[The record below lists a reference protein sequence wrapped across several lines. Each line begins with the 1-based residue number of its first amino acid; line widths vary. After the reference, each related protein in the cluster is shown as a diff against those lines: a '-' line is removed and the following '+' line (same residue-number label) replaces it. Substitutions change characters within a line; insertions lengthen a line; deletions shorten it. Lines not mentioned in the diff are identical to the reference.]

1 MAIFGNFKGTTQPE
15 FKVGKTGAVIH
26 GNTTPPASPT
36 AGDIWLDKNN
46 ATIRVFTSNTWSSI
60 GSNLSGLNVDSGTLY
75 VDSAND
81 TVSIGSVS
89 SNEKLFVNG
98 SIRLG
103 TNPAIKYA
111 GAYLDLQHASTTG
124 TVLRVRDNTGNTNP
138 VFTVFSA
145 NNNSEVFKV
154 QGASV
159 TINGY
164 TMPIADGSADQ
175 VITSYGNGTLYF
187 KTVSAGAAAGANTTV
202 QFNSGGS
209 FAGNTRFT
217 YDSANSSL
225 TVPNLV
231 ITGNVDIFTDYGGIN
246 ESVTRI
252 QDYGNLNQSVQ
263 FNDFSVET
271 VGPGSLS
278 YSYGN
283 TSGIFTYNGP
293 SNAEIRAAFSA
304 GTGISITDGVISASG
319 SSYNAANVA
328 ITGGAINNTTIG
340 ATTRAAG
347 SFTSLSADDT
357 FTATGGLTLTGTTGT
372 GTSQF
377 ATGATTSGNTKTL
390 NIGTGGLSGSTT
402 AITIGAA
409 AGTSTIALNG
419 TVTISSSNVLTAST
433 ANTAIDARVSGGAG
447 LTYSN
452 GVLAVGAG
460 AGITVNADNIALTS
474 GIVTAGT
481 YGSAS
486 AVGQVAVDTYGRVT
500 SASNVAISVTSGQVS
515 DFSTAVRSNISVTDS
530 GGDGS
535 LSYSNTTGIITYT
548 GPSQA
553 EANTRIDARLSGG
566 TGITYNSGVIAT
578 TITQYTDA
586 LARAAISVTDAG
598 GDGSLSYNNTTGVI
612 TYTGPSQTEANTRI
626 DARLSGGTGVTYS
639 SGVISIGQ
647 NVASNANVSFN
658 RISNLATPS
667 APSDAVNK
675 QYVDDVAQGLHT
687 HDACSAASNATLA
700 SITGGTI
707 TYNNGTAGVGA
718 NLVVTG
724 GPTFATIDGVPLSN
738 GMRILVKNEA
748 NVAHNGIYERTSTT
762 VLTRASDFDSPDE
775 MAGGDFTFVTGGT
788 LYDNTGW
795 VMPDPVTTVGT
806 TAITWVQFS
815 GAGAFTAGNALVLTG
830 TEFNVVT
837 AATGGIEIVSDA
849 LQLKS
854 SVAGTGLTYSSGV
867 ITANATY
874 IKGLFSAS
882 DSGGDGSFSYND
894 GVFTYTGPSQAEAN
908 TRIDARLSGGT
919 GITYSSGVIATTITQ
934 YTDALARAA
943 ISVTDS
949 GGDGSLSYNNT
960 TGVITYTGPSQAEA
974 NTRVDARLSG
984 GTGVTYSSGVIAIG
998 QAVGTT
1004 SNVTFQNISTTGLT
1018 ATGGNASINLGATN
1032 SVALS
1037 ATAPPTVDMFT
1048 ITNTGQAVTTAG
1060 VSAMQVNYIGGTGAI
1075 EASAIRSDMT
1085 PGATS
1090 GSTWN
1095 AFRVAATAAAGTGV
1109 TFNGMKFDNKTA
1121 GAGTSRAF
1129 YVGTGYDE
1137 ILNYNG
1143 TIVINGTGIING
1155 AQLGNLTANA
1165 VVIGNG
1171 TSAVTSVS
1179 PGTVGNV
1186 LTSNGTNWVS
1196 QAAAGGGGG
1205 GGITTGKAIAMAMIF
1220 G

>member
-36 AGDIWLDKNN
+36 AGDIWIDKNN
-46 ATIRVFTSNTWSSI
+46 ATIRVFTSSTWSSI
-60 GSNLSGLNVDSGTLY
+60 GSNLTGLNVDSGTLY

-98 SIRLG
+98 NIRLG

-154 QGASV
+154 QGTSV

-263 FNDFSVET
+263 FADLSVVST
-271 VGPGSLS
+271 GPGSLAYS
-278 YSYGN
+278 YSN
-283 TSGIFTYNGP
+283 TSGVFTYNGP
-293 SNAEIRAAFSA
+293 SDVEIRAAFSP
-304 GTGISITDGVISASG
+304 GTGISIIDGVISATG

-328 ITGGAINNTTIG
+328 ITGGAINNTIIG

-357 FTATGGLTLTGTTGT
+357 FTATGGLTLTGTAGT

-419 TVTISSSNVLTAST
+419 TVTISNSNVLTVST

-447 LTYSN
+447 LTYAN

-460 AGITVNADNIALTS
+460 AGITVNADNVALSTS
-474 GIVTAGT
+474 GVTSGT

-500 SASNVAISVTSGQVS
+500 SANNVTISVTSGQVS
-515 DFSTAVRSNISVTDS
+515 DFSTAVRGNISVTDAGGDGSLSYSNTTGVFTYTGPSQTEANTRVDARLSGGTGVTYNSGVIAIGQAVGTSSSVTFAGITGPLTGNVTGTVSSLLNHSTTNLGEGTNLYFTAARARGNISVTDS

-535 LSYSNTTGIITYT
+535 LSYDSATGI
-548 GPSQA
+548 
-553 EANTRIDARLSGG
+553 
-566 TGITYNSGVIAT
+566 
-578 TITQYTDA
+578 
-586 LARAAISVTDAG
+586 
-598 GDGSLSYNNTTGVI
+598 I

-658 RISNLATPS
+658 RVSNLATPD
-667 APSDAVNK
+667 APSDAANK
-675 QYVDDVAQGLHT
+675 QYVDDIAQGLHT

-707 TYNNGTAGVGA
+707 TYNNGTSGVGA

-724 GPTFATIDGVPLSN
+724 GPTFATIDGVPLTN

-762 VLTRASDFDSPDE
+762 VLTRASDFDQPAE

-806 TAITWVQFS
+806 SPVPWVQFS
-815 GAGAFTAGNALVLTG
+815 GAGAFTAGNALVLNG

-837 AATGGIEIVSDA
+837 SATGGIEIVADA
-849 LQLKS
+849 LQLRS

-934 YTDALARAA
+934 YTDTLARAA
-943 ISVTDS
+943 ISVTDA
-949 GGDGSLSYNNT
+949 GGDGSMSYNSS
-960 TGVITYTGPSQAEA
+960 TGVITYTGPSQTEA
-974 NTRVDARLSG
+974 NTRIDARLSG

-1004 SNVTFQNISTTGLT
+1004 SNVTFQNVSTTSLT
-1018 ATGGNASINLGATN
+1018 
-1032 SVALS
+1032 
-1037 ATAPPTVDMFT
+1037 
-1048 ITNTGQAVTTAG
+1048 VT
-1060 VSAMQVNYIGGTGAI
+1060 
-1075 EASAIRSDMT
+1075 
-1085 PGATS
+1085 
-1090 GSTWN
+1090 
-1095 AFRVAATAAAGTGV
+1095 
-1109 TFNGMKFDNKTA
+1109 
-1121 GAGTSRAF
+1121 GTSN
-1129 YVGTGYDE
+1129 
-1137 ILNYNG
+1137 LNN
-1143 TIVINGTGIING
+1143 
-1155 AQLGNLTANA
+1155 
-1165 VVIGNG
+1165 
-1171 TSAVTSVS
+1171 
-1179 PGTVGNV
+1179 VGNV
-1186 LTSNGTNWVS
+1186 TILGGTSGQVLTTNG
-1196 QAAAGGGGG
+1196 AGGLSWTTVSGGG